1 MKKKLPKVSKNIK
14 IKFVKDRPGHDIR
27 YALNSKKMLNKFNWK
42 AKTKLNEG
50 LVKTINWYIA
60 NLEYFKKISRKEHIK
75 RIGLKT

>member
-1 MKKKLPKVSKNIK
+1 
-14 IKFVKDRPGHDIR
+14 
-27 YALNSKKMLNKFNWK
+27 MLNKFNWK